1 MPPPSGWSRDPL
13 GRPPR
18 RRWRHAGLSFAHTLL
33 IGALRASRNNH
44 QWLLRWLKS
53 PYLRGYASLL
63 YAASAACLPS
73 LRPNIAVLL
82 VGLSEVALSDCPT
95 VRLSDFRNVRSC
107 VPNHGPAPDPVAS
120 RAETVVA
127 ESEGAGRTE

>member
-18 RRWRHAGLSFAHTLL
+18 RRWRHRWTL
-33 IGALRASRNNH
+33 IRSHPSHRRASAFRNNH

-53 PYLRGYASLL
+53 PYFRGYASLL

-95 VRLSDFRNVRSC
+95 VRLSDFRNVRSS

-120 RAETVVA
+120 
-127 ESEGAGRTE
+127 